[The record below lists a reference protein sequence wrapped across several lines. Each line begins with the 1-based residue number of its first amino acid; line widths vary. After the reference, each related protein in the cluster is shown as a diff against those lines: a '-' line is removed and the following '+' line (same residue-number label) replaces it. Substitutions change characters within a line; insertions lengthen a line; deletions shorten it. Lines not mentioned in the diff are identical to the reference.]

1 MTAIERLVTVLFVVL
16 LLALSQPALAAP
28 PIFVGNGTP
37 ASCTE
42 TALKDALPAKATASA
57 LGHGPERAVDRRPWS
72 RRSLCSAKS
81 LDDQDWS
88 ANFWNEWQLSGT

>member
-1 MTAIERLVTVLFVVL
+1 MPESLCRFLRRERHILADAISRLAFQL
-16 LLALSQPALAAP
+16 
-28 PIFVGNGTP
+28 
-37 ASCTE
+37 
-42 TALKDALPAKATASA
+42 LKDALPAKAIASA
-57 LGHGPERAVDRRPWS
+57 LGHGPKRAVDRRPWS